1 MFFVFNSEKVRNTY
15 WKIFFI
21 MSAVCFIGYHIGL
34 VELICDLIGASTA
47 EDDLVATA
55 AILPVLYLIF
65 NVFIIWIIELI
76 VD

>member
-1 MFFVFNSEKVRNTY
+1 
-15 WKIFFI
+15 

-47 EDDLVATA
+47 EDDLVTTA
-55 AILPVLYLIF
+55 SILPALYLLL
-65 NVFIIWIIELI
+65 NVFVIWIIELI